1 MSSILTSSFLKT
13 LQDCI
18 SNTTYNLS
26 LSGSHQFHAE
36 RKYFALC
43 KCSPILHK
51 PSYSFFQ
58 KEWGLHWGHPW
69 LHPSISSW
77 QPQVLGRT
85 GASLGQQCSR
95 YLAAVAA
102 GYNLNSPFKSKQEK
116 LYHLL
121 PAQPTFLSWMFPFR
135 TMLDFQH
142 SICSNTPTYSNII
155 EYYHCCSEDTLV
167 LKFLCYPTALAFL
180 CYWERYLEAAAAGFW
195 ASDTQ
200 NGVKGFSYLMTQF
213 LQAKT
218 PPMDNTEQSLQLS
231 SSNRMRTTYQD
242 SFWQTVALHAAPFIA
257 APVHSS
263 CTALL
268 PEAWLCTVLRICH
281 PHSSRLPEHCWLLAS
296 KRHVI

>member
-1 MSSILTSSFLKT
+1 MEVTNSMQKGSILLSASVLLFSTSQVIPSSKR
-13 LQDCI
+13 
-18 SNTTYNLS
+18 
-26 LSGSHQFHAE
+26 SGGF
-36 RKYFALC
+36 
-43 KCSPILHK
+43 
-51 PSYSFFQ
+51 
-58 KEWGLHWGHPW
+58 HWGHPW

-85 GASLGQQCSR
+85 GASLRQKCSR

-102 GYNLNSPFKSKQEK
+102 GYPLNSPFKSKQEK

-142 SICSNTPTYSNII
+142 SICSNAPTYSNII
-155 EYYHCCSEDTLV
+155 EYYHCCSEVWDPALCSKDTLMM
-167 LKFLCYPTALAFL
+167 KFLCYPTALAFL
-180 CYWERYLEAAAAGFW
+180 SYWERYLEAAAGFW

-257 APVHSS
+257 VPVHSS

-268 PEAWLCTVLRICH
+268 PEVWLCTVLQICH
-281 PHSSRLPEHCWLLAS
+281 PHSSRLPEHCWLLARGTS
-296 KRHVI
+296 FKELSSSHSH